1 MNEKITLPELVDA
14 IANHTNTSK
23 KVSELFLKEF
33 FGVIKERLEQ
43 GETVKIK
50 GLGVFKVTEITAR
63 KSINVNNG
71 EEMEI
76 AAHRRVSF
84 TADKSLAEAINTP
97 FEEFETVILDDDI
110 SDEDLNELVL
120 LDNEDES
127 VSEVKDRIMTI
138 DTTTSNEELVLPP
151 PFIEESENISHNI
164 KSSFDSE
171 EDNDELKSEYDGQV
185 DSVDEDKTDTYDII
199 LDMPS
204 EASFDDETE
213 YVFEDDVVHSA
224 KRTSFVWGVVCGAV
238 VSVVA
243 ILVAW
248 CVVFGSDTNAQC
260 DDTYESVV
268 AVQDTFVNQ
277 SSKINEEML
286 KHEEVMP
293 VQAIVIDTVRTNYFL
308 TKMSRKYY
316 GRYEFWVYIYEE
328 NKAKI
333 SNPNSVSP
341 GLVVVIPPADK
352 YGINKDDPESVRK
365 AENLAEKILRK

>member
-1 MNEKITLPELVDA
+1 MNEKVTLPELVDA

-33 FGVIKERLEQ
+33 FGVIKERLEH

-50 GLGVFKVTEITAR
+50 GLGVFKIAEIAAR
-63 KSINVNNG
+63 KSVNVNNG

-84 TADKSLAEAINTP
+84 IADKSLAEAINTP

-110 SDEDLNELVL
+110 SDENLNELL
-120 LDNEDES
+120 SLDNEVENES

-151 PFIEESENISHNI
+151 PFVEESENISHNI
-164 KSSFDSE
+164 KSLFDSE
-171 EDNDELKSEYDGQV
+171 EDSDELKSEYDGQV

-199 LDMPS
+199 QDMPY
-204 EASFDDETE
+204 EASSDDET
-213 YVFEDDVVHSA
+213 EDDVVHSA
-224 KRTSFVWGVVCGAV
+224 KRTSFVWGVICGTV

-248 CVVFGSDTNAQC
+248 CVVFGSDTNTQC

-277 SSKINEEML
+277 SSKINEVML
-286 KHEEVMP
+286 KHEEVKP
-293 VQAIVIDTVRTNYFL
+293 AQAVVIDTVRTNYFL

-333 SNPNSVSP
+333 PNPNSVSP